1 MAVSLKLFVDNNSH
15 RVLYAEAGKEF
26 IDFLFTILALPVATF
41 VPILNQEMMGS
52 LGIIYE
58 SFKNFSPT
66 YLQPYVNQ
74 YYLMYPI
81 VYFPGNAG
89 GPLQLPSM

>member
-1 MAVSLKLFVDNNSH
+1 MAVSLKLFIDNNSH

-41 VPILNQEMMGS
+41 VPILNQEMVGS

-66 YLQPYVNQ
+66 YLQPE
-74 YYLMYPI
+74 
-81 VYFPGNAG
+81 A
-89 GPLQLPSM
+89 